1 MSKPKIIW
9 SKIDEAPAL
18 ATWVHYTQ
26 LYRILLSTQVLT
38 LSRVISLLQEEFY
51 LNSQSI
57 WSQSQRVE
65 DELAKLGEL
74 VNKPEANIIKLP
86 NISASVTQLKECIA
100 EFPRKRI

>member
-1 MSKPKIIW
+1 
-9 SKIDEAPAL
+9 
-18 ATWVHYTQ
+18 
-26 LYRILLSTQVLT
+26 